1 MLEHRLTVGGVNGW
15 CRCCGI
21 SMLREAVE
29 GYALE
34 YEIVRHPSA
43 AREPIVFLHHGFGS
57 ISTWKDFPTHVGQRA
72 GRDVLIYSRAGCG
85 HSDPLR
91 APRTG
96 QYLFHEAETVLPQ
109 LLDRLGFERVVL
121 FGHSDGATINLLF
134 AAAYPDRVVAA
145 VIEAPHV
152 VIEGI
157 TVEGVAAVAH
167 QYEQDAEFRER
178 ITRRHADPD
187 GAFWSWAK
195 VWLDPA
201 QRAWSMVDRLEWV
214 RCPLL
219 LVQGDQDPYGTLQ
232 QLDLIEGHVSGPVQ
246 RLVLTGCGHD
256 PHAERPDEVLEV
268 TRRFL
273 DEVQTG

>member
-1 MLEHRLTVGGVNGW
+1 MRVP
-15 CRCCGI
+15 
-21 SMLREAVE
+21 REPVE

-34 YEIVRHPSA
+34 YEIVRHPGA

-57 ISTWKDFPTHVGQRA
+57 ISTWKDFPAQVAQRL
-72 GRDVLIYSRAGCG
+72 GRDALIYARAGCG

-121 FGHSDGATINLLF
+121 FGHSDGATISLLF
-134 AAAYPDRVVAA
+134 AAACPDCVVAA

-152 VIEGI
+152 IIEEI
-157 TVEGVAAVAH
+157 TVEGVAAVAY

-178 ITRRHADPD
+178 IAKHHTDPD
-187 GAFWSWAK
+187 GAFWSWAT

-201 QRAWSMVDRLEWV
+201 QRSWSMVDRLGRV

-232 QLDLIEGHVSGPVQ
+232 QFDLIEGHVSGPVQ
-246 RLVLTGCGHD
+246 RLVLTSCGHE
-256 PHAERPDEVLEV
+256 PHAERPDEVIAA
-268 TRRFL
+268 TRHLL
-273 DEVQTG
+273 DQAVSA